1 MEQKWDIARTWKKI
15 KELLYVE
22 HCKYKETD
30 MGHGI

>member
-1 MEQKWDIARTWKKI
+1 MGYSQNMEKNKGAFI
-15 KELLYVE
+15 E